1 MPEHVYFSSE
11 STLSVPFFDV
21 DTLEVAWHGHYVKYF
36 EIARCDLLD
45 QIGHN
50 YNDMRQAGFA
60 WPIVRLEIKYLRPA
74 RFGQKLTIRADVVE
88 YESCLKVRYTI
99 FDTLTHTVLTRGFT
113 MQAAVRLDNG
123 EMQLQTPA
131 VWQQAIRSHARF
143 SDN

>member
-11 STLSVPFFDV
+11 TALTVPFFDV

-36 EIARCDLLD
+36 ELARCDLLD

-60 WPIVRLEIKYLRPA
+60 WPVVRLEIKYLRPA
-74 RFGQKLTIRADVVE
+74 RFGQRLSVRADVVE

-99 FDTLTHTVLTRGFT
+99 FDALTQTVLTRGFT

-131 VWQQAIRSHARF
+131 VWQHAIRSHTRF
-143 SDN
+143 VGA